1 MVAAGAAVGA
11 SDDDDCHA
19 ARHTPAQCQKSNT
32 KKHTLARDKHTPELI
47 ESISNLPQLIVP
59 LNTGR
64 HGEKDLTTETFWRP
78 LRWRFVAHNN

>member
-1 MVAAGAAVGA
+1 MLLVLLLLLLMMMTAMQPDTRQRNAK
-11 SDDDDCHA
+11 
-19 ARHTPAQCQKSNT
+19 KSNT

-64 HGEKDLTTETFWRP
+64 HREKDLTTETFWRP
-78 LRWRFVAHNN
+78 LRWRFVAHSN